1 MYLPQST
8 AIKLIAYT
16 IGDTLS
22 RAEKARYEYY
32 TRQYSDIVEKSNSE
46 HHAAAAQVHAALEA
60 GDRVRLVAAL
70 VVAAALPA
78 VPADMQ
84 VEELPA

>member
-32 TRQYSDIVEKSNSE
+32 TREYSDLVARSNSA
-46 HHAAAAQVHAALEA
+46 HHAISAQAHAALEA

-70 VVAAALPA
+70 TVAAALPA

>member
-8 AIKLIAYT
+8 AIKLTNYVLN
-16 IGDTLS
+16 GDMS
-22 RAEKARYEYY
+22 RSDKARYEYY
-32 TRQYSDIVEKSNSE
+32 TRAYEGIISKSNSR
-46 HHAAAAQVHAALEA
+46 HHAIATQVSAALEA

-70 VVAAALPA
+70 TVAAALPA
-78 VPADMQ
+78 IPAEAQ